1 MLRVLMIATLMLVG
15 APSLADDDRDDRREA
30 KREAKE
36 QRAERRE
43 ERLQRKAERR
53 EQKAERRQRKAEQR
67 EAKWE
72 RKLAKWESRTPKT
85 KVCDPLKESSTPGLY
100 GMCLKYCEARDVP
113 ALFAEGKVSAK
124 KAERFAK
131 RQERVLERY
140 NSTKTA
146 ADPDMPCISQE
157 ICPCWSSSQASL
169 SFWNDKSAQ
178 PICGSQDQGDFRLS
192 EIGTNAAID
201 DPEYTRMQAISFS
214 EDGGATFTHYC
225 ANEDASTTTSMMEQI
240 NDTEAIICATQ
251 VQTAC
256 NMLQGM

>member
-15 APSLADDDRDDRREA
+15 APSLADDRDDRREA

-36 QRAERRE
+36 QRAEQRQ
-43 ERLQRKAERR
+43 ERLERKAERR
-53 EQKAERRQRKAEQR
+53 ERKAERR

-72 RKLAKWESRTPKT
+72 RKLAKWESKTPKT
-85 KVCDPLKESSTPGLY
+85 QVCDPLKASSTPGLY

-113 ALFAEGKVSAK
+113 GLFAEGKVSAK

-140 NSTKTA
+140 NATKTA

-157 ICPCWSSSQASL
+157 ICPCWSSNQASL

-178 PICGSQDQGDFRLS
+178 PICGSQDTGDFRLS
-192 EIGTNAAID
+192 EIGANAAID

-214 EDGGATFTHYC
+214 QDGGATFTHYC
-225 ANEDASTTTSMMEQI
+225 ANEDAATTTSMMEQI

-256 NMLQGM
+256 NMLEAM